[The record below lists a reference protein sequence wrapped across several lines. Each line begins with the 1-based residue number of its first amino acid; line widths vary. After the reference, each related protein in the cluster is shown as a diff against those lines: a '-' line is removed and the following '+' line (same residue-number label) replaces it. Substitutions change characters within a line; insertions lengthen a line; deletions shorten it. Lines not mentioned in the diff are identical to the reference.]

1 MKPQKR
7 KIVLQLKKG
16 SDLENIMKKIGGIV
30 SSQEAIIK
38 VENNIMSISFIN
50 SNRNIKEIK
59 SKIREIVMPYS
70 ENRINGIKYDN
81 NEMSKIL
88 GNYNKTYLEVIGF
101 ILNKLGYKTA
111 IEEDGLITSV
121 NKDLLEKISNE
132 VKESFT
138 KISRINAS
146 NSTKK
151 LLACILVMRKKS
163 LDIVINA
170 GISSRILEENKNKLY
185 TKYSWKDAC
194 EMLNRVV

>member
-70 ENRINGIKYDN
+70 ENRINGR
-81 NEMSKIL
+81 E
-88 GNYNKTYLEVIGF
+88 
-101 ILNKLGYKTA
+101 
-111 IEEDGLITSV
+111 
-121 NKDLLEKISNE
+121 
-132 VKESFT
+132 
-138 KISRINAS
+138 
-146 NSTKK
+146 
-151 LLACILVMRKKS
+151 
-163 LDIVINA
+163 
-170 GISSRILEENKNKLY
+170 
-185 TKYSWKDAC
+185 
-194 EMLNRVV
+194 